1 MQTVKLT
8 PMRMIFNNPE
18 SNFSIISCRTK
29 DESIERHP
37 QYSTISLKGTGIADL
52 KMGQSIDC
60 IIEPCVEDK
69 YKYSYKFIG
78 FAGFVAKDGKFNLT
92 EKAELQTLRNLM
104 TNGQAESCHVAYPH
118 FVSMVL
124 NGEEA
129 KLDYKKIRGVGKVL
143 LPRYIDKIKTNN
155 KRVKFMSET
164 YAWGIEHD
172 EDINKIAATYKNVYG
187 FSKDINTNP
196 YSVMINLLEWSF
208 DRADRAIINK
218 TAKWLDSY
226 ERCEAATIYAL
237 KHNELDGNTRMQ
249 AKMLFDM
256 VKRKA
261 PQCVH
266 HLLDVVTK
274 SAQVH
279 YDLPSQNTALQATYS
294 AEQHIADVIKKKIAN
309 PHYYPMDWQ
318 KFTSVDGLEL
328 TDEQTQILEMACKQD
343 VMMLTGSAGCV
354 DCDTEFFT
362 GTGWKRIADY
372 QDGDRVLQY
381 NEDGTA
387 ELVNPIAYIKKTC
400 NTLWHFE
407 TLRGLNQTVCDD
419 HRIIYETR
427 DGVLKECNIE
437 QLKQMHLPSTKN
449 FQGRFLTTFNFGG
462 FGIDLNEWQIRL
474 MCAVLADGHFNAGNK
489 NSTRCTFH
497 IKKQRKKDRLI
508 YLFNKNGLEYKEH
521 GSTEEG
527 YTDYH
532 VYVPRREKQFT
543 EYWYGCSNEQLK
555 IIVDEVVYWD
565 GCIRYTKNNTKYLT
579 YCSSIKSDADFIQY
593 AASAIGIR
601 ASISTCNRIG
611 EIKHLN
617 GKEYIRKTN
626 VYTVHFSNRTK
637 VGLCSDNR
645 SKCTKTPITQVPTTD
660 GYKYCFT
667 VPSHMLVLR
676 RKDCIFITGNCG
688 KTTSMQA
695 LVNMLDSNGYTYTL
709 LAPTGISSKKLR
721 EATQK
726 EASTIHMFLTMSE
739 NLGDY
744 LIIDEASQISVHLL
758 SMLFD
763 KVADTTKIIFIADP
777 SQLASIACGNI
788 VEDMLDSGIV
798 PVCNLTKVFRY
809 NTSGIITIATD
820 VRNGANDHLTD
831 TFTDYKFVET
841 DTLVIKQIEQE
852 YARLLADGY
861 SKDDV
866 LILSPFNKGEVGSLA
881 INAAIQAKFN
891 PNELSKVGHT
901 VNNVPIYFKVGDKVI
916 NKKNEYAMPLADD
929 DTAFVANGDIGTV
942 MEIVPDE
949 KEPYMIVRYDCGDC
963 IVDKAHIKNTLL
975 SYCCSIHSVQGSQAK
990 AVIVVID
997 RSHANLLSRNLIYT
1011 SVSRA
1016 QDKLVL
1022 IGDEA
1027 AIQEGLKVQEEKE
1040 RNTALREMLLDK
1052 LTES

>member
-18 SNFSIISCRTK
+18 SNFSIISCSTK
-29 DESIERHP
+29 DETIETHP
-37 QYSTISLKGTGIADL
+37 KYGTISLKGTGIADL

-60 IIEPCVEDK
+60 IIEPCVDDK

-92 EKAELQTLRNLM
+92 EKAELQTLRSLM
-104 TNGQAESCHVAYPH
+104 TNGQAESCHSAYPH

-124 NGEEA
+124 NGEA
-129 KLDYKKIRGVGKVL
+129 NKLDYKKIRGVGKVL
-143 LPRYIDKIKTNN
+143 LPRYIDKIKTIN
-155 KRVKFMSET
+155 KRVEFMGET

-172 EDINKIAATYKNVYG
+172 EDINKIAAAYKNVYG
-187 FSKDINTNP
+187 FSQDINTNP
-196 YSVMINLLEWSF
+196 YAVMINLLEWSF
-208 DRADRAIINK
+208 DRADRAITKK
-218 TAKWLDSY
+218 TCQWLDSY

-279 YDLPSQNTALQATYS
+279 YDALSQNTALQATYS
-294 AEQHIADVIKKKIAN
+294 AEQHIADVIKKKIVN

-328 TDEQTQILEMACKQD
+328 TDEQAQILEMACKQD
-343 VMMLTGSAGCV
+343 VMMLTGSAG
-354 DCDTEFFT
+354 T
-362 GTGWKRIADY
+362 GKSATTKA
-372 QDGDRVLQY
+372 
-381 NEDGTA
+381 
-387 ELVNPIAYIKKTC
+387 
-400 NTLWHFE
+400 
-407 TLRGLNQTVCDD
+407 
-419 HRIIYETR
+419 IIE
-427 DGVLKECNIE
+427 
-437 QLKQMHLPSTKN
+437 M
-449 FQGRFLTTFNFGG
+449 
-462 FGIDLNEWQIRL
+462 
-474 MCAVLADGHFNAGNK
+474 
-489 NSTRCTFH
+489 
-497 IKKQRKKDRLI
+497 
-508 YLFNKNGLEYKEH
+508 LEA
-521 GSTEEG
+521 
-527 YTDYH
+527 
-532 VYVPRREKQFT
+532 
-543 EYWYGCSNEQLK
+543 
-555 IIVDEVVYWD
+555 
-565 GCIRYTKNNTKYLT
+565 NN
-579 YCSSIKSDADFIQY
+579 
-593 AASAIGIR
+593 
-601 ASISTCNRIG
+601 
-611 EIKHLN
+611 
-617 GKEYIRKTN
+617 
-626 VYTVHFSNRTK
+626 
-637 VGLCSDNR
+637 
-645 SKCTKTPITQVPTTD
+645 
-660 GYKYCFT
+660 
-667 VPSHMLVLR
+667 
-676 RKDCIFITGNCG
+676 
-688 KTTSMQA
+688 
-695 LVNMLDSNGYTYTL
+695 YTYTL

-721 EATQK
+721 EATGR
-726 EASTIHMFLTMSE
+726 EASTIHMFLTCDGK
-739 NLGDY
+739 LGDY
-744 LIIDEASQISVHLL
+744 VIIDEMGMVSVHLL

-763 KVADTTKIIFIADP
+763 KVTDTTKIIFIADP

-820 VRNGANDHLTD
+820 VRNGVNDHLTD
-831 TFTDYKFVET
+831 TFTDYKFIET

-866 LILSPFNKGEVGSLA
+866 LILSPFNKGDVGSLA

-901 VNNVPIYFKVGDKVI
+901 VNDTPIYFKVGDKVI
-916 NKKNEYAMPLADD
+916 NKKNEYAMPLVDD

-949 KEPYMIVRYDCGDC
+949 KEPYMIVRYDRRDC

-975 SYCCSIHSVQGSQAK
+975 AYAISIHSCQGSQAK

-997 RSHANLLSRNLIYT
+997 RSHVRMLSRNLCYT
-1011 SVSRA
+1011 AVSRA
-1016 QDKLVL
+1016 QEKLVL
-1022 IGDEA
+1022 IGDET

-1040 RNTALREMLLDK
+1040 RDTYLRYFLIK
-1052 LTES
+1052 

>member
-18 SNFSIISCRTK
+18 TNFSIISCNTK
-29 DESIERHP
+29 DETIETNP
-37 QYSTISLKGTGIADL
+37 KYGTISLKGTGIADL

-60 IIEPCVEDK
+60 IIEPCMDDK

-92 EKAELQTLRNLM
+92 EKAELQTLRSLM
-104 TNGQAESCHVAYPH
+104 TNGQAESCHAAYPH

-124 NGEEA
+124 NGEA
-129 KLDYKKIRGVGKVL
+129 DKLDHKKIRGVGKVL
-143 LPRYIDKIKTNN
+143 LPRYIDKIKTIN
-155 KRVKFMSET
+155 KRVEFMGET

-196 YSVMINLLEWSF
+196 YAVMINLLEWSF

-218 TAKWLDSY
+218 TAIWLNSY
-226 ERCEAATIYAL
+226 ERCEAATIHAL

-249 AKMLFDM
+249 AKMLFDV

-279 YDLPSQNTALQATYS
+279 YDAPSQNTALQATYS

-328 TDEQTQILEMACKQD
+328 TDEQAQILEMACKQD
-343 VMMLTGSAGCV
+343 VMMLTGSAG
-354 DCDTEFFT
+354 T
-362 GTGWKRIADY
+362 GKS
-372 QDGDRVLQY
+372 
-381 NEDGTA
+381 
-387 ELVNPIAYIKKTC
+387 
-400 NTLWHFE
+400 
-407 TLRGLNQTVCDD
+407 QTTKA
-419 HRIIYETR
+419 IIE
-427 DGVLKECNIE
+427 
-437 QLKQMHLPSTKN
+437 M
-449 FQGRFLTTFNFGG
+449 
-462 FGIDLNEWQIRL
+462 
-474 MCAVLADGHFNAGNK
+474 
-489 NSTRCTFH
+489 
-497 IKKQRKKDRLI
+497 
-508 YLFNKNGLEYKEH
+508 LEAN
-521 GSTEEG
+521 
-527 YTDYH
+527 D
-532 VYVPRREKQFT
+532 
-543 EYWYGCSNEQLK
+543 
-555 IIVDEVVYWD
+555 
-565 GCIRYTKNNTKYLT
+565 
-579 YCSSIKSDADFIQY
+579 
-593 AASAIGIR
+593 
-601 ASISTCNRIG
+601 
-611 EIKHLN
+611 
-617 GKEYIRKTN
+617 
-626 VYTVHFSNRTK
+626 
-637 VGLCSDNR
+637 
-645 SKCTKTPITQVPTTD
+645 
-660 GYKYCFT
+660 
-667 VPSHMLVLR
+667 
-676 RKDCIFITGNCG
+676 
-688 KTTSMQA
+688 
-695 LVNMLDSNGYTYTL
+695 YTYTL
-709 LAPTGISSKKLR
+709 LSQTGIASKRLR
-721 EATQK
+721 EATGR
-726 EASTIHMFLTMSE
+726 EASTIHMFLTCDG

-744 LIIDEASQISVHLL
+744 VLIDEMGMVSVHLL

-763 KVADTTKIIFIADP
+763 KVTDNTKIIFIADP

-820 VRNGANDHLTD
+820 VRNGVNDHLTD
-831 TFTDYKFVET
+831 TFTDYKFIET

-866 LILSPFNKGEVGSLA
+866 LILSPFNKGAVGSLA

-891 PNELSKVGHT
+891 PNELSNVGHT
-901 VNNVPIYFKVGDKVI
+901 VNDTSIYFKVGDKVI
-916 NKKNEYAMPLADD
+916 NKKNEYAMPLVDD

-975 SYCCSIHSVQGSQAK
+975 AYAISIHSCQGSQEK

-997 RSHANLLSRNLIYT
+997 RSHVRMLSRNLCYT
-1011 SVSRA
+1011 AVSRA
-1016 QDKLVL
+1016 QERLIL

-1040 RNTALREMLLDK
+1040 RDTELKEMLIK
-1052 LTES
+1052 

>member
-18 SNFSIISCRTK
+18 SNFSIISCSTK
-29 DESIERHP
+29 DETIEINP
-37 QYSTISLKGTGIADL
+37 QYGTISLKGTGIADL

-60 IIEPCVEDK
+60 IIEPCVDDK

-92 EKAELQTLRNLM
+92 EKAELQTLRSLM
-104 TNGQAESCHVAYPH
+104 TNGQAESCHAAYPH

-124 NGEEA
+124 NGEA
-129 KLDYKKIRGVGKVL
+129 DKLDYKKIRGVGKVL
-143 LPRYIDKIKTNN
+143 LPRYIDKIKTIN
-155 KRVKFMSET
+155 KRVEFMGET

-172 EDINKIAATYKNVYG
+172 EDINKIATTYKNVYG

-237 KHNELDGNTRMQ
+237 KYNELDGNTRMQ

-279 YDLPSQNTALQATYS
+279 YDALNQNTALQATYS

-343 VMMLTGSAGCV
+343 IMMLTGSAG
-354 DCDTEFFT
+354 T
-362 GTGWKRIADY
+362 GKS
-372 QDGDRVLQY
+372 
-381 NEDGTA
+381 
-387 ELVNPIAYIKKTC
+387 
-400 NTLWHFE
+400 
-407 TLRGLNQTVCDD
+407 QTTKA
-419 HRIIYETR
+419 IIE
-427 DGVLKECNIE
+427 
-437 QLKQMHLPSTKN
+437 M
-449 FQGRFLTTFNFGG
+449 
-462 FGIDLNEWQIRL
+462 
-474 MCAVLADGHFNAGNK
+474 
-489 NSTRCTFH
+489 
-497 IKKQRKKDRLI
+497 
-508 YLFNKNGLEYKEH
+508 LEAN
-521 GSTEEG
+521 
-527 YTDYH
+527 D
-532 VYVPRREKQFT
+532 
-543 EYWYGCSNEQLK
+543 
-555 IIVDEVVYWD
+555 
-565 GCIRYTKNNTKYLT
+565 
-579 YCSSIKSDADFIQY
+579 
-593 AASAIGIR
+593 
-601 ASISTCNRIG
+601 
-611 EIKHLN
+611 
-617 GKEYIRKTN
+617 
-626 VYTVHFSNRTK
+626 
-637 VGLCSDNR
+637 
-645 SKCTKTPITQVPTTD
+645 
-660 GYKYCFT
+660 
-667 VPSHMLVLR
+667 
-676 RKDCIFITGNCG
+676 
-688 KTTSMQA
+688 
-695 LVNMLDSNGYTYTL
+695 YTYTL
-709 LAPTGISSKKLR
+709 LSPTGIASKRLR
-721 EATQK
+721 EATRR
-726 EASTIHMFLTMSE
+726 EASTIHMFLACGD

-744 LIIDEASQISVHLL
+744 VLIDEMGMVSVHLL

-763 KVADTTKIIFIADP
+763 KVTDTTKIIFIADP

-820 VRNGANDHLTD
+820 VRNGVNDHLTD
-831 TFTDYKFVET
+831 TFADYKFIET

-852 YARLLADGY
+852 YARLLSDGY

-866 LILSPFNKGEVGSLA
+866 LILSPFNKGDVGSLA

-901 VNNVPIYFKVGDKVI
+901 INDTPIYFKVGDKVI
-916 NKKNEYAMPLADD
+916 NKKNEYAMPLVDD

-990 AVIVVID
+990 AVIVAID
-997 RSHANLLSRNLIYT
+997 RSHVRMLSRNLCYT
-1011 SVSRA
+1011 AVSRA
-1016 QDKLVL
+1016 QERLIL
-1022 IGDEA
+1022 IGDET

-1040 RNTALREMLLDK
+1040 RDTELKEMLIK
-1052 LTES
+1052 

>member
-1 MQTVKLT
+1 
-8 PMRMIFNNPE
+8 MRMIFNNPE

-172 EDINKIAATYKNVYG
+172 EDINKIAATYKNVYE
-187 FSKDINTNP
+187 FSKDISANP
-196 YSVMINLLEWSF
+196 YAVMINLLEWSF
-208 DRADRAIINK
+208 DRADRAITKK

-249 AKMLFDM
+249 AKQLFDM
-256 VKRKA
+256 VKQKA

-274 SAQVH
+274 SVQVH
-279 YDLPSQNTALQATYS
+279 YDPPSQNTALQATYS

-328 TDEQTQILEMACKQD
+328 TDEQSQILEMACKQD
-343 VMMLTGSAGCV
+343 VMMLTAAG
-354 DCDTEFFT
+354 
-362 GTGWKRIADY
+362 G
-372 QDGDRVLQY
+372 
-381 NEDGTA
+381 
-387 ELVNPIAYIKKTC
+387 
-400 NTLWHFE
+400 
-407 TLRGLNQTVCDD
+407 
-419 HRIIYETR
+419 
-427 DGVLKECNIE
+427 
-437 QLKQMHLPSTKN
+437 
-449 FQGRFLTTFNFGG
+449 
-462 FGIDLNEWQIRL
+462 
-474 MCAVLADGHFNAGNK
+474 
-489 NSTRCTFH
+489 
-497 IKKQRKKDRLI
+497 
-508 YLFNKNGLEYKEH
+508 
-521 GSTEEG
+521 
-527 YTDYH
+527 
-532 VYVPRREKQFT
+532 
-543 EYWYGCSNEQLK
+543 
-555 IIVDEVVYWD
+555 
-565 GCIRYTKNNTKYLT
+565 
-579 YCSSIKSDADFIQY
+579 
-593 AASAIGIR
+593 
-601 ASISTCNRIG
+601 
-611 EIKHLN
+611 
-617 GKEYIRKTN
+617 
-626 VYTVHFSNRTK
+626 
-637 VGLCSDNR
+637 
-645 SKCTKTPITQVPTTD
+645 
-660 GYKYCFT
+660 
-667 VPSHMLVLR
+667 
-676 RKDCIFITGNCG
+676 CG
-688 KTTSMQA
+688 KTTSVKA
-695 LVNMLDSNGYTYTL
+695 VIEMLEANNYTYTL
-709 LAPTGISSKKLR
+709 LAPTGISSKRLR
-721 EATQK
+721 EATGR
-726 EASTIHMFLTMSE
+726 EAQTIHMFLTMGD
-739 NLGDY
+739 NVGDY
-744 LIIDEASQISVHLL
+744 LICDECSMCSVHLL

-763 KVADTTKIIFIADP
+763 KVTDRTKIIFIADP

-820 VRNGANDHLTD
+820 VRNGVNEHLTGI
-831 TFTDYKFVET
+831 FTDYKFIET

-866 LILSPFNKGEVGSLA
+866 LILSPFNKDEVGSLA

-901 VNNVPIYFKVGDKVI
+901 VNDTPIYFKVGDKVI
-916 NKKNEYAMPLADD
+916 NKKNEYAMPLVDND

-963 IVDKAHIKNTLL
+963 VVDKAHIKNTLL

-997 RSHANLLSRNLIYT
+997 RSHVRMLSRNLCYT
-1011 SVSRA
+1011 AVSRA
-1016 QDKLVL
+1016 QEKLVL
-1022 IGDEA
+1022 IGDET

-1040 RNTALREMLLDK
+1040 RDTELCEMLLDK
-1052 LTES
+1052 STES

>member
-8 PMRMIFNNPE
+8 PMRMIFNNPD
-18 SNFSIISCRTK
+18 SNFSIISCSTK
-29 DESIERHP
+29 DESIETHP
-37 QYSTISLKGTGIADL
+37 KYGTISLKGTGIADL

-60 IIEPCVEDK
+60 IIEPCVDDK

-92 EKAELQTLRNLM
+92 EKAELQTLRSLM
-104 TNGQAESCHVAYPH
+104 TNGQAESCHAAYPH

-124 NGEEA
+124 NGEA
-129 KLDYKKIRGVGKVL
+129 DKLDYKKIRGVGKIL
-143 LPRYIDKIKTNN
+143 LPRYIEKIKTIN
-155 KRVKFMSET
+155 KRVEFMGET

-196 YSVMINLLEWSF
+196 YAVMINLLEWSF
-208 DRADRAIINK
+208 DRADRAITKK
-218 TAKWLDSY
+218 TTKWLDSY

-256 VKRKA
+256 VKHKA

-274 SAQVH
+274 AAQIH
-279 YDLPSQNTALQATYS
+279 YDAPSQNTALQATYS

-328 TDEQTQILEMACKQD
+328 TDEQAQILEMACKQD
-343 VMMLTGSAGCV
+343 VMMLTGSAG
-354 DCDTEFFT
+354 T
-362 GTGWKRIADY
+362 GKS
-372 QDGDRVLQY
+372 
-381 NEDGTA
+381 
-387 ELVNPIAYIKKTC
+387 
-400 NTLWHFE
+400 
-407 TLRGLNQTVCDD
+407 QTTKA
-419 HRIIYETR
+419 IIE
-427 DGVLKECNIE
+427 
-437 QLKQMHLPSTKN
+437 M
-449 FQGRFLTTFNFGG
+449 
-462 FGIDLNEWQIRL
+462 
-474 MCAVLADGHFNAGNK
+474 
-489 NSTRCTFH
+489 
-497 IKKQRKKDRLI
+497 
-508 YLFNKNGLEYKEH
+508 LEA
-521 GSTEEG
+521 
-527 YTDYH
+527 
-532 VYVPRREKQFT
+532 
-543 EYWYGCSNEQLK
+543 
-555 IIVDEVVYWD
+555 
-565 GCIRYTKNNTKYLT
+565 NN
-579 YCSSIKSDADFIQY
+579 
-593 AASAIGIR
+593 
-601 ASISTCNRIG
+601 
-611 EIKHLN
+611 
-617 GKEYIRKTN
+617 
-626 VYTVHFSNRTK
+626 
-637 VGLCSDNR
+637 
-645 SKCTKTPITQVPTTD
+645 
-660 GYKYCFT
+660 
-667 VPSHMLVLR
+667 
-676 RKDCIFITGNCG
+676 
-688 KTTSMQA
+688 
-695 LVNMLDSNGYTYTL
+695 YTYTL
-709 LAPTGISSKKLR
+709 LSPTGIAAKRLR
-721 EATQK
+721 EATGR
-726 EASTIHMFLTMSE
+726 EASTIHMFLACDG

-744 LIIDEASQISVHLL
+744 VLIDEMGMVSVHLL

-831 TFTDYKFVET
+831 TFTDYKFIET
-841 DTLVIKQIEQE
+841 DTLVINQIEQE

-866 LILSPFNKGEVGSLA
+866 LILSPFNKGDVGSLA

-901 VNNVPIYFKVGDKVI
+901 VNDTPIHFKVGDKVI
-916 NKKNEYAMPLADD
+916 NKKNEYAMPLVDD

-963 IVDKAHIKNTLL
+963 IVDKAHIKNMLL
-975 SYCCSIHSVQGSQAK
+975 AYAISIHICQGSQAK

-997 RSHANLLSRNLIYT
+997 RSHVRMLSRNLCYT
-1011 SVSRA
+1011 AVSRA
-1016 QDKLVL
+1016 QERLIL
-1022 IGDEA
+1022 IGDET
-1027 AIQEGLKVQEEKE
+1027 AIQEGLRVQEEKIRE
-1040 RNTALREMLLDK
+1040 TELKEMLIK
-1052 LTES
+1052 

>member
-29 DESIERHP
+29 DETIETHP
-37 QYSTISLKGTGIADL
+37 QYGTISLKGTGIADL

-60 IIEPCVEDK
+60 IIEPCVDDK

-92 EKAELQTLRNLM
+92 EKAELQTLRSLM
-104 TNGQAESCHVAYPH
+104 TNGQAESCHAAYPH

-124 NGEEA
+124 NGEA
-129 KLDYKKIRGVGKVL
+129 DKLDYKKIRGVGKVL
-143 LPRYIDKIKTNN
+143 LPRYIEKIKTIN
-155 KRVKFMSET
+155 KRVEFMGET

-172 EDINKIAATYKNVYG
+172 EDINKIAATYKNVYE
-187 FSKDINTNP
+187 FSKDINANP
-196 YSVMINLLEWSF
+196 YAVMINLLEWSF
-208 DRADRAIINK
+208 DRADRAITKK
-218 TAKWLDSY
+218 TTKWLDSY

-266 HLLDVVTK
+266 HLLNVVTK
-274 SAQVH
+274 AAQVH
-279 YDLPSQNTALQATYS
+279 YDAPSQNTALQATYS

-328 TDEQTQILEMACKQD
+328 TDEQSQILEMACKQD
-343 VMMLTGSAGCV
+343 VMMLTGSAG
-354 DCDTEFFT
+354 T
-362 GTGWKRIADY
+362 GKS
-372 QDGDRVLQY
+372 
-381 NEDGTA
+381 
-387 ELVNPIAYIKKTC
+387 
-400 NTLWHFE
+400 
-407 TLRGLNQTVCDD
+407 QTTKA
-419 HRIIYETR
+419 IIE
-427 DGVLKECNIE
+427 
-437 QLKQMHLPSTKN
+437 M
-449 FQGRFLTTFNFGG
+449 
-462 FGIDLNEWQIRL
+462 
-474 MCAVLADGHFNAGNK
+474 
-489 NSTRCTFH
+489 
-497 IKKQRKKDRLI
+497 
-508 YLFNKNGLEYKEH
+508 LEA
-521 GSTEEG
+521 
-527 YTDYH
+527 
-532 VYVPRREKQFT
+532 
-543 EYWYGCSNEQLK
+543 
-555 IIVDEVVYWD
+555 
-565 GCIRYTKNNTKYLT
+565 NN
-579 YCSSIKSDADFIQY
+579 
-593 AASAIGIR
+593 
-601 ASISTCNRIG
+601 
-611 EIKHLN
+611 
-617 GKEYIRKTN
+617 
-626 VYTVHFSNRTK
+626 
-637 VGLCSDNR
+637 
-645 SKCTKTPITQVPTTD
+645 
-660 GYKYCFT
+660 
-667 VPSHMLVLR
+667 
-676 RKDCIFITGNCG
+676 
-688 KTTSMQA
+688 
-695 LVNMLDSNGYTYTL
+695 YTYTL
-709 LAPTGISSKKLR
+709 LSPTGIAAKRLR
-721 EATQK
+721 EATGR
-726 EASTIHMFLTMSE
+726 EASTIHMFLTCDG

-744 LIIDEASQISVHLL
+744 VLIDEMGMVSVHLL

-763 KVADTTKIIFIADP
+763 KVTDHTKIIFIADP

-820 VRNGANDHLTD
+820 VRNGANEHLTD
-831 TFTDYKFVET
+831 TFTDYKFIET

-866 LILSPFNKGEVGSLA
+866 LILSPFNKGDVGSLA

-901 VNNVPIYFKVGDKVI
+901 VNDTPIYFKVGDKVI
-916 NKKNEYAMPLADD
+916 NKKNEYAMPLVDD
-929 DTAFVANGDIGTV
+929 DSAFVANGDIGTV

-975 SYCCSIHSVQGSQAK
+975 AYAISIHSCQGSQAK

-997 RSHANLLSRNLIYT
+997 RSHIRILSRNLCYT
-1011 SVSRA
+1011 AVSRA
-1016 QDKLVL
+1016 QERLIL

-1040 RNTALREMLLDK
+1040 RDTELCEMLLDK
-1052 LTES
+1052 STES

>member
-37 QYSTISLKGTGIADL
+37 QYGTISLKGTGIADL
-52 KMGQSIDC
+52 KIGQSIDC
-60 IIEPCVEDK
+60 IIEPCEDDK

-92 EKAELQTLRNLM
+92 EKAELQTLRSLM
-104 TNGQAESCHVAYPH
+104 TNGQAESCHAAYPH

-129 KLDYKKIRGVGKVL
+129 KLDYKKIKGVGKVL
-143 LPRYIDKIKTNN
+143 LPRYIAKIKTIN
-155 KRVKFMSET
+155 KRVEFMGET

-172 EDINKIAATYKNVYG
+172 ENINKIAATYKNVYE
-187 FSKDINTNP
+187 FSKDINANP
-196 YSVMINLLEWSF
+196 YAVMINLLEWSF
-208 DRADRAIINK
+208 DRADKAIIKK
-218 TAKWLDSY
+218 TEKWLNSY

-256 VKRKA
+256 VKQKA

-279 YDLPSQNTALQATYS
+279 YDAPSQNTALQATYN
-294 AEQHIADVIKKKIAN
+294 AEQHIADIIKKKIAN

-328 TDEQTQILEMACKQD
+328 TDEQAQILEMACKQD
-343 VMMLTGSAGCV
+343 VMMLTGSAGV
-354 DCDTEFFT
+354 GKSATT
-362 GTGWKRIADY
+362 KA
-372 QDGDRVLQY
+372 
-381 NEDGTA
+381 
-387 ELVNPIAYIKKTC
+387 
-400 NTLWHFE
+400 
-407 TLRGLNQTVCDD
+407 
-419 HRIIYETR
+419 IIE
-427 DGVLKECNIE
+427 
-437 QLKQMHLPSTKN
+437 M
-449 FQGRFLTTFNFGG
+449 
-462 FGIDLNEWQIRL
+462 
-474 MCAVLADGHFNAGNK
+474 
-489 NSTRCTFH
+489 
-497 IKKQRKKDRLI
+497 
-508 YLFNKNGLEYKEH
+508 LEA
-521 GSTEEG
+521 
-527 YTDYH
+527 
-532 VYVPRREKQFT
+532 
-543 EYWYGCSNEQLK
+543 
-555 IIVDEVVYWD
+555 
-565 GCIRYTKNNTKYLT
+565 NN
-579 YCSSIKSDADFIQY
+579 
-593 AASAIGIR
+593 
-601 ASISTCNRIG
+601 
-611 EIKHLN
+611 
-617 GKEYIRKTN
+617 
-626 VYTVHFSNRTK
+626 
-637 VGLCSDNR
+637 
-645 SKCTKTPITQVPTTD
+645 
-660 GYKYCFT
+660 
-667 VPSHMLVLR
+667 
-676 RKDCIFITGNCG
+676 
-688 KTTSMQA
+688 
-695 LVNMLDSNGYTYTL
+695 YTYTL
-709 LAPTGISSKKLR
+709 LSPTGIAAKRLR
-721 EATQK
+721 EATGRK
-726 EASTIHMFLTMSE
+726 ASTIHMFLACDG

-744 LIIDEASQISVHLL
+744 VLIDEMGMVSVHLL

-763 KVADTTKIIFIADP
+763 KVTYSTKIIFIADP

-820 VRNGANDHLTD
+820 VRNGVNDHLTD
-831 TFTDYKFVET
+831 TFTDYKFIET

-891 PNELSKVGHT
+891 PNELSTVGHT

-929 DTAFVANGDIGTV
+929 SDTAFVANGDIGTV

-949 KEPYMIVRYDCGDC
+949 KEPYMIVRYDSGDC
-963 IVDKAHIKNTLL
+963 IVDRAHIKNTLL
-975 SYCCSIHSVQGSQAK
+975 AYAISIHSCQGSQAK

-997 RSHANLLSRNLIYT
+997 RSHVRMLSRNLCYT
-1011 SVSRA
+1011 AVSRA
-1016 QDKLVL
+1016 QERLIL

-1027 AIQEGLKVQEEKE
+1027 AIQEGLKVQEEKI
-1040 RNTALREMLLDK
+1040 RDTWLREELVK
-1052 LTES
+1052 

>member
-18 SNFSIISCRTK
+18 SNFSIISCSTK
-29 DESIERHP
+29 DETIETNP
-37 QYSTISLKGTGIADL
+37 KYGTISLKGTGIADL

-60 IIEPCVEDK
+60 IIEPCVDDK

-92 EKAELQTLRNLM
+92 EKAELQTLRSLM
-104 TNGQAESCHVAYPH
+104 TNGQAESCHAAYPH

-124 NGEEA
+124 NGEA
-129 KLDYKKIRGVGKVL
+129 DKLDHKKIRGVGKVL
-143 LPRYIDKIKTNN
+143 LPRYIDKIKTIN
-155 KRVKFMSET
+155 KRVEFMGET

-196 YSVMINLLEWSF
+196 YAVMINLLEWSF
-208 DRADRAIINK
+208 DRADRAITKK

-249 AKMLFDM
+249 AKMLFDI

-261 PQCVH
+261 PQCVP
-266 HLLDVVTK
+266 HLLDAVTK
-274 SAQVH
+274 SPQVH
-279 YDLPSQNTALQATYS
+279 YDAPSQNTSLQATYI

-328 TDEQTQILEMACKQD
+328 TDEQAQILEMACKQD
-343 VMMLTGSAGCV
+343 VMMLTGSAG
-354 DCDTEFFT
+354 T
-362 GTGWKRIADY
+362 GKS
-372 QDGDRVLQY
+372 
-381 NEDGTA
+381 
-387 ELVNPIAYIKKTC
+387 
-400 NTLWHFE
+400 
-407 TLRGLNQTVCDD
+407 QTTKA
-419 HRIIYETR
+419 IIE
-427 DGVLKECNIE
+427 
-437 QLKQMHLPSTKN
+437 M
-449 FQGRFLTTFNFGG
+449 
-462 FGIDLNEWQIRL
+462 
-474 MCAVLADGHFNAGNK
+474 
-489 NSTRCTFH
+489 
-497 IKKQRKKDRLI
+497 
-508 YLFNKNGLEYKEH
+508 LEA
-521 GSTEEG
+521 
-527 YTDYH
+527 
-532 VYVPRREKQFT
+532 
-543 EYWYGCSNEQLK
+543 
-555 IIVDEVVYWD
+555 
-565 GCIRYTKNNTKYLT
+565 NNY
-579 YCSSIKSDADFIQY
+579 S
-593 AASAIGIR
+593 
-601 ASISTCNRIG
+601 
-611 EIKHLN
+611 
-617 GKEYIRKTN
+617 
-626 VYTVHFSNRTK
+626 
-637 VGLCSDNR
+637 
-645 SKCTKTPITQVPTTD
+645 
-660 GYKYCFT
+660 
-667 VPSHMLVLR
+667 
-676 RKDCIFITGNCG
+676 
-688 KTTSMQA
+688 
-695 LVNMLDSNGYTYTL
+695 YTL
-709 LAPTGISSKKLR
+709 LSPTGIAAKRLR
-721 EATQK
+721 EATGR
-726 EASTIHMFLTMSE
+726 EASTIHMFLACDG

-744 LIIDEASQISVHLL
+744 VLIDEMGMVSVHLL

-820 VRNGANDHLTD
+820 VRNGVNDHLTD
-831 TFTDYKFVET
+831 TFTDYKFIET
-841 DTLVIKQIEQE
+841 NTLVIKQIEQE

-866 LILSPFNKGEVGSLA
+866 LILSPFNKGDVGSLA
-881 INAAIQAKFN
+881 INTAIQAKFN

-901 VNNVPIYFKVGDKVI
+901 VNDTPIYFKVGDKVI
-916 NKKNEYAMPLADD
+916 NKKNEYAMPLVDD

-975 SYCCSIHSVQGSQAK
+975 AYAISIHSCQGSQAK

-997 RSHANLLSRNLIYT
+997 RSHVRMLSRNLCYT
-1011 SVSRA
+1011 AVSRA
-1016 QDKLVL
+1016 QERLIL
-1022 IGDEA
+1022 IGDDA

-1040 RNTALREMLLDK
+1040 RDTELKEMLIR
-1052 LTES
+1052 

>member
-18 SNFSIISCRTK
+18 SNFSIISCSTK
-29 DESIERHP
+29 DETIEAHP
-37 QYSTISLKGTGIADL
+37 KYGTISLKGTGIADL

-60 IIEPCVEDK
+60 IIEPCVDDK

-92 EKAELQTLRNLM
+92 EKAELQTLRSLM
-104 TNGQAESCHVAYPH
+104 TNGQAESCHAAYPH

-124 NGEEA
+124 NGESD

-143 LPRYIDKIKTNN
+143 LPRYIDKIKTIN
-155 KRVKFMSET
+155 KRVEFMGET

-196 YSVMINLLEWSF
+196 YAVMINLLEWSF
-208 DRADRAIINK
+208 DRADRAITKK
-218 TAKWLDSY
+218 TAKWLNSY

-274 SAQVH
+274 AAQVH
-279 YDLPSQNTALQATYS
+279 YDAPSQNTALQVTYS

-328 TDEQTQILEMACKQD
+328 TDEQAQILEMACKQD
-343 VMMLTGSAGCV
+343 VMMLTGSAG
-354 DCDTEFFT
+354 T
-362 GTGWKRIADY
+362 GKS
-372 QDGDRVLQY
+372 
-381 NEDGTA
+381 
-387 ELVNPIAYIKKTC
+387 
-400 NTLWHFE
+400 
-407 TLRGLNQTVCDD
+407 QTTKA
-419 HRIIYETR
+419 IIE
-427 DGVLKECNIE
+427 
-437 QLKQMHLPSTKN
+437 M
-449 FQGRFLTTFNFGG
+449 
-462 FGIDLNEWQIRL
+462 
-474 MCAVLADGHFNAGNK
+474 
-489 NSTRCTFH
+489 
-497 IKKQRKKDRLI
+497 
-508 YLFNKNGLEYKEH
+508 LEAN
-521 GSTEEG
+521 
-527 YTDYH
+527 D
-532 VYVPRREKQFT
+532 
-543 EYWYGCSNEQLK
+543 
-555 IIVDEVVYWD
+555 
-565 GCIRYTKNNTKYLT
+565 
-579 YCSSIKSDADFIQY
+579 
-593 AASAIGIR
+593 
-601 ASISTCNRIG
+601 
-611 EIKHLN
+611 
-617 GKEYIRKTN
+617 
-626 VYTVHFSNRTK
+626 
-637 VGLCSDNR
+637 
-645 SKCTKTPITQVPTTD
+645 
-660 GYKYCFT
+660 
-667 VPSHMLVLR
+667 
-676 RKDCIFITGNCG
+676 
-688 KTTSMQA
+688 
-695 LVNMLDSNGYTYTL
+695 YTYTL
-709 LAPTGISSKKLR
+709 LSPTGIAAKRLR
-721 EATQK
+721 EATGR
-726 EASTIHMFLTMSE
+726 EASTIHMFLACDG

-744 LIIDEASQISVHLL
+744 VLIDEMGMVSVHLL

-763 KVADTTKIIFIADP
+763 KVTDTTKIIFIADP

-820 VRNGANDHLTD
+820 VRNGVNDHLTD
-831 TFTDYKFVET
+831 TFTDYKFIET

-866 LILSPFNKGEVGSLA
+866 LILSPFNKGDVGSLA

-901 VNNVPIYFKVGDKVI
+901 VNDTPIYFKVGDKVI
-916 NKKNEYAMPLADD
+916 NKKNEYAMPLVDD

-975 SYCCSIHSVQGSQAK
+975 AYAISIHSCQGSQAK

-997 RSHANLLSRNLIYT
+997 RSHVRMLSRNLCYT
-1011 SVSRA
+1011 AVSRA
-1016 QDKLVL
+1016 QERLIL
-1022 IGDEA
+1022 IGDDA

-1040 RNTALREMLLDK
+1040 RDTELKEMLIK
-1052 LTES
+1052 

>member
-8 PMRMIFNNPE
+8 PIRMIFNNPE
-18 SNFSIISCRTK
+18 TNFSIISCSTK

-37 QYSTISLKGTGIADL
+37 QYGTISLKGTGIADL

-60 IIEPCVEDK
+60 IIEPCVDDK

-78 FAGFVAKDGKFNLT
+78 FAGFVAKDGKFELT
-92 EKAELQTLRNLM
+92 EKAELQTLRSLM
-104 TNGQAESCHVAYPH
+104 TNGQAESCHAAYPH

-124 NGEEA
+124 NGEA
-129 KLDYKKIRGVGKVL
+129 DKLDYKKIRGVGKVL
-143 LPRYIDKIKTNN
+143 LPRYIDKIKTIN
-155 KRVKFMSET
+155 KRVEFMGET

-196 YSVMINLLEWSF
+196 YAVMINLLEWSF
-208 DRADRAIINK
+208 DRADRAITKK
-218 TAKWLDSY
+218 TRKWLDSY

-249 AKMLFDM
+249 AKMLFDT

-279 YDLPSQNTALQATYS
+279 YDAHSQNTALQVTYS

-328 TDEQTQILEMACKQD
+328 TDEQAQILEMACKQD
-343 VMMLTGSAGCV
+343 VMMLTGSAG
-354 DCDTEFFT
+354 T
-362 GTGWKRIADY
+362 GKSSTTKA
-372 QDGDRVLQY
+372 
-381 NEDGTA
+381 
-387 ELVNPIAYIKKTC
+387 
-400 NTLWHFE
+400 
-407 TLRGLNQTVCDD
+407 
-419 HRIIYETR
+419 IIE
-427 DGVLKECNIE
+427 
-437 QLKQMHLPSTKN
+437 M
-449 FQGRFLTTFNFGG
+449 
-462 FGIDLNEWQIRL
+462 
-474 MCAVLADGHFNAGNK
+474 
-489 NSTRCTFH
+489 
-497 IKKQRKKDRLI
+497 
-508 YLFNKNGLEYKEH
+508 LEAN
-521 GSTEEG
+521 
-527 YTDYH
+527 D
-532 VYVPRREKQFT
+532 
-543 EYWYGCSNEQLK
+543 
-555 IIVDEVVYWD
+555 
-565 GCIRYTKNNTKYLT
+565 
-579 YCSSIKSDADFIQY
+579 
-593 AASAIGIR
+593 
-601 ASISTCNRIG
+601 
-611 EIKHLN
+611 
-617 GKEYIRKTN
+617 
-626 VYTVHFSNRTK
+626 
-637 VGLCSDNR
+637 
-645 SKCTKTPITQVPTTD
+645 
-660 GYKYCFT
+660 
-667 VPSHMLVLR
+667 
-676 RKDCIFITGNCG
+676 
-688 KTTSMQA
+688 
-695 LVNMLDSNGYTYTL
+695 YTYTL
-709 LAPTGISSKKLR
+709 LSPTGIAAKRLR
-721 EATQK
+721 EATGR
-726 EASTIHMFLTMSE
+726 EASTIHMFLACDG

-744 LIIDEASQISVHLL
+744 VLIDEMGMVSVHLL

-763 KVADTTKIIFIADP
+763 KVTDHTKIIFIADP

-788 VEDMLDSGIV
+788 VEDMIDSGIV

-820 VRNGANDHLTD
+820 VRNGVNDHMTD
-831 TFTDYKFVET
+831 TFADYNFIET
-841 DTLVIKQIEQE
+841 DTLVINQIEQE

-866 LILSPFNKGEVGSLA
+866 LILSPFNKGDVGSLA

-891 PNELSKVGHT
+891 SNELSKVGHT

-916 NKKNEYAMPLADD
+916 NKKNEYAMPLVDD

-963 IVDKAHIKNTLL
+963 IIDRNHIKNTLL
-975 SYCCSIHSVQGSQAK
+975 AYAISIHSCQGSQAK

-997 RSHANLLSRNLIYT
+997 RSHVRMLSRNLCYT
-1011 SVSRA
+1011 AVSRA
-1016 QDKLVL
+1016 QERLIL

-1040 RNTALREMLLDK
+1040 RDTELKEMLIK
-1052 LTES
+1052 

>member
-18 SNFSIISCRTK
+18 SNFSIISCSTK
-29 DESIERHP
+29 DETIETHP
-37 QYSTISLKGTGIADL
+37 KYGTISLKGTGIADL

-60 IIEPCVEDK
+60 IIEPCVDDK

-92 EKAELQTLRNLM
+92 EKAELQTLRSLM
-104 TNGQAESCHVAYPH
+104 TNGQAESCHAAYPH

-124 NGEEA
+124 NGEA
-129 KLDYKKIRGVGKVL
+129 DKLDYKKIRGVGKVL
-143 LPRYIDKIKTNN
+143 LPRYIDKIKTIN
-155 KRVKFMSET
+155 KRVEFMGET

-196 YSVMINLLEWSF
+196 YAVMINLLEWSF
-208 DRADRAIINK
+208 DRSDKSITKK
-218 TAKWLDSY
+218 TRKWLDSY

-266 HLLDVVTK
+266 HLLNVVTK

-279 YDLPSQNTALQATYS
+279 YDAPSQNTALQVTYS

-328 TDEQTQILEMACKQD
+328 TDEQAQILEMACKQD
-343 VMMLTGSAGCV
+343 VMMLTGSAG
-354 DCDTEFFT
+354 T
-362 GTGWKRIADY
+362 GKS
-372 QDGDRVLQY
+372 
-381 NEDGTA
+381 
-387 ELVNPIAYIKKTC
+387 
-400 NTLWHFE
+400 
-407 TLRGLNQTVCDD
+407 QTTKA
-419 HRIIYETR
+419 IIE
-427 DGVLKECNIE
+427 
-437 QLKQMHLPSTKN
+437 M
-449 FQGRFLTTFNFGG
+449 
-462 FGIDLNEWQIRL
+462 
-474 MCAVLADGHFNAGNK
+474 
-489 NSTRCTFH
+489 
-497 IKKQRKKDRLI
+497 
-508 YLFNKNGLEYKEH
+508 LEAN
-521 GSTEEG
+521 
-527 YTDYH
+527 D
-532 VYVPRREKQFT
+532 
-543 EYWYGCSNEQLK
+543 
-555 IIVDEVVYWD
+555 
-565 GCIRYTKNNTKYLT
+565 
-579 YCSSIKSDADFIQY
+579 
-593 AASAIGIR
+593 
-601 ASISTCNRIG
+601 
-611 EIKHLN
+611 
-617 GKEYIRKTN
+617 
-626 VYTVHFSNRTK
+626 
-637 VGLCSDNR
+637 
-645 SKCTKTPITQVPTTD
+645 
-660 GYKYCFT
+660 
-667 VPSHMLVLR
+667 
-676 RKDCIFITGNCG
+676 
-688 KTTSMQA
+688 
-695 LVNMLDSNGYTYTL
+695 YTYTL
-709 LAPTGISSKKLR
+709 LSPTGIAAKRLR
-721 EATQK
+721 EATGR
-726 EASTIHMFLTMSE
+726 EASTIHMFLACDG

-744 LIIDEASQISVHLL
+744 VLIDEMGMVSVHLL

-763 KVADTTKIIFIADP
+763 KVTDTTKIIFIADP

-820 VRNGANDHLTD
+820 VRNGVNEHLTD
-831 TFTDYKFVET
+831 TFTDYKFIET

-866 LILSPFNKGEVGSLA
+866 LILSPFNKGDVGSLA

-901 VNNVPIYFKVGDKVI
+901 VNDTPIYFKVGDKVI
-916 NKKNEYAMPLADD
+916 NKKNEYAMPLVDD

-975 SYCCSIHSVQGSQAK
+975 AYAISIHSCQGSQAK

-997 RSHANLLSRNLIYT
+997 RSHVRMLSRNLCYT
-1011 SVSRA
+1011 AVSRA
-1016 QDKLVL
+1016 QERLIL
-1022 IGDEA
+1022 IGDDA
-1027 AIQEGLKVQEEKE
+1027 AIQEGLRVQEEKE
-1040 RNTALREMLLDK
+1040 RDTELKEMLIK
-1052 LTES
+1052 